1 MNELASLGIIL
12 FFALLAGHLVKVIRV
27 PEVTGYILAGVA
39 VGPSFLGWITHEN
52 LSSLEVFSEV
62 ALGLI
67 LFSIGSVFEF
77 TAFRHLARRAV
88 LITLVES
95 LLAGGI
101 VTVGMLAVGQPWT
114 ISLLL
119 GAISMETAAATTLMV
134 VRESNA
140 TGELTDTLKGLIAI
154 NNICCLIGFSL
165 VAAVVDLSIKASS
178 PNAALGQAL
187 YESLY
192 PLVWQLIGS
201 SALGFLI
208 GVLLSFWSSHIEE
221 QGETLILMAGAVLLC
236 VGFSNWLEL
245 SPLIASLA
253 VGATMVNLTAHSRQL
268 FNALSRTDPPLYAIF
283 FVIAGAD
290 MNIAALPTLGVLGA
304 VYVVGRAA
312 GKLLGTRAGAK
323 YAGASESVQKY
334 LGLTTLAQAGLAI
347 GLVLVTNQRF
357 PELGPKVATIVLAAV
372 AIFEL
377 VGPLA
382 AKFALGRSG
391 ESRAQS
397 QQEPAVLLD

>member
-12 FFALLAGHLVKVIRV
+12 FFALLAGHLVKIVKV

-52 LSSLEVFSEV
+52 LASLEVFSEV

-77 TAFRHLARRAV
+77 TAFRHMARRAV
-88 LITLVES
+88 LITVFES
-95 LLAGGI
+95 LLAGSI
-101 VTVGMLAVGQPWT
+101 VTVGMLAVGQRWD

-134 VRESNA
+134 LRENNA

-165 VAAVVDLSIKASS
+165 VAAVVDLSIRSSS
-178 PNAALGQAL
+178 PDAALGQAL

-192 PLVWQLIGS
+192 PLVWQMTGS
-201 SALGFLI
+201 VALGFLI
-208 GVLLSFWSSHIEE
+208 GVLLSYWSSHIEE

-236 VGFSNWLEL
+236 VGFSDWLEL

-253 VGATMVNLTAHSRQL
+253 VGATMVNLTEHSRKL

-290 MNIAALPTLGVLGA
+290 MNIAALPTLGLLGL
-304 VYVVGRAA
+304 VYVAGRAA
-312 GKLLGTRAGAK
+312 GKLIGTRAGAK
-323 YAGASESVQKY
+323 YAGASEVVQKF

-357 PELGPKVATIVLAAV
+357 PELGAKIATIVLAAV

-382 AKFALGRSG
+382 TKFALSRSG
-391 ESRAQS
+391 ETRPQS
-397 QQEPAVLLD
+397 TEPAVLLD